1 MIIWTKVSVK
11 KLCSNSVDVASS
23 IGFSSFLC
31 AMDTIGT
38 YYTFTLKFIAQSFI
52 RCLSFI
58 LFLFNLWKIS
68 SIICC
73 CCLVFV
79 LIFLILVICS
89 ILVIA
94 RNIGFGFFFLLVLRK
109 IIFLNSNLNFM
120 LLVLY
125 FNSLKIGLWIFIRC
139 YRNIW
144 LNLLRLL
151 NCRSILFLYF
161 NFHRDGLLFWFF
173 VDFNFC
179 FFAVWGFEKGFDCS
193 LDWLKFS
200 LHFLKV
206 LRNFKKNC

>member
-11 KLCSNSVDVASS
+11 KLCSNSVDVAPS

-73 CCLVFV
+73 CLAFV

-151 NCRSILFLYF
+151 NCRSILFLFLYF

-179 FFAVWGFEKGFDCS
+179 FLLFGA
-193 LDWLKFS
+193 LKKDS
-200 LHFLKV
+200 IV
-206 LRNFKKNC
+206 LWTGWNFRFIF